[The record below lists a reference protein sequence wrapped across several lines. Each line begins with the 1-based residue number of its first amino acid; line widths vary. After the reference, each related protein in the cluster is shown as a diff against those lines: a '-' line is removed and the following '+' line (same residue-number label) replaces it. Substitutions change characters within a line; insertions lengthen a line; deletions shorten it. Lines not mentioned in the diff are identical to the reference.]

1 MISDKYSV
9 QNSGENSGMM
19 VGSNRGI
26 IYVNLQKAVK
36 IPSLISNL
44 VKLLGNACIE
54 EEYSASEAN
63 TQEFKPDDKIEYN
76 GVIVYREIIKEFSAY
91 YLTCDS
97 YLNAYDDS
105 HIRGKSKI
113 LKCVHMWYLHAKGQV
128 LSENK
133 ESGKNEMDIVRE
145 NSDRII
151 EMVKDQILRVVQ
163 ESGEMETTYQEDM
176 ELGIACFTCY
186 CFMECKILE
195 KPL

>member
-1 MISDKYSV
+1 MISDKYSI
-9 QNSGENSGMM
+9 QNSGENSGVM
-19 VGSNRGI
+19 VGSNRGN
-26 IYVNLQKAVK
+26 IYINMQKAVK

-44 VKLLGNACIE
+44 VKLLGNVCID
-54 EEYSASEAN
+54 EEYSASAVN
-63 TQEFKPDDKIEYN
+63 IQEFRPDDKIEYN

-91 YLTCDS
+91 YLTCDN

-113 LKCVHMWYLHAKGQV
+113 LKCVHMWYLRAKGQV

-133 ESGKNEMDIVRE
+133 DSGKKEMDIVRE
-145 NSDRII
+145 NSDNII
-151 EMVKDQILRVVQ
+151 DMVKDQILRVVQ
-163 ESGEMETTYQEDM
+163 ESGEMETAYQEDM

>member
-54 EEYSASEAN
+54 EEYSSSEAN

-113 LKCVHMWYLHAKGQV
+113 LKCVHMWYFRLKV
-128 LSENK
+128 ISFLTS
-133 ESGKNEMDIVRE
+133 S
-145 NSDRII
+145 
-151 EMVKDQILRVVQ
+151 
-163 ESGEMETTYQEDM
+163 
-176 ELGIACFTCY
+176 
-186 CFMECKILE
+186 LE
-195 KPL
+195 KPVSLEIAEAESWALRKDLIILIILGLDRIR

>member
-9 QNSGENSGMM
+9 ENCGENSGVM
-19 VGSNRGI
+19 VANNSGN
-26 IYVNLQKAVK
+26 IYFNMQKAIK
-36 IPSLISNL
+36 MPSLISNL

-54 EEYSASEAN
+54 EEYFVDSAN
-63 TQEFKPDDKIEYN
+63 TQEFKLDDKIEYN
-76 GVIVYREIIKEFSAY
+76 GVVVYRDIIKEFTAY
-91 YLTCDS
+91 YLTCES

-105 HIRGKSKI
+105 NILGKAKI
-113 LKCVHMWYLHAKGQV
+113 LKCVHIWYLYAKGQV
-128 LSENK
+128 LLENK
-133 ESGKNEMDIVRE
+133 ATKKSEIEIIRA

-151 EMVKDQILRVVQ
+151 DMVKDRILKIVQ
-163 ESGEMETTYQEDM
+163 ESGEMDATYQEDL

>member
-1 MISDKYSV
+1 
-9 QNSGENSGMM
+9 
-19 VGSNRGI
+19 
-26 IYVNLQKAVK
+26 
-36 IPSLISNL
+36 
-44 VKLLGNACIE
+44 
-54 EEYSASEAN
+54 
-63 TQEFKPDDKIEYN
+63 
-76 GVIVYREIIKEFSAY
+76 
-91 YLTCDS
+91 
-97 YLNAYDDS
+97 
-105 HIRGKSKI
+105 
-113 LKCVHMWYLHAKGQV
+113 MWYLHAKGQV

-151 EMVKDQILRVVQ
+151 DMVKDQILRVVQ

>member
-1 MISDKYSV
+1 MLVSKR
-9 QNSGENSGMM
+9 N
-19 VGSNRGI
+19 
-26 IYVNLQKAVK
+26 
-36 IPSLISNL
+36 IPLALPI
-44 VKLLGNACIE
+44 
-54 EEYSASEAN
+54 
-63 TQEFKPDDKIEYN
+63 QEFKPDDKIEYN

-105 HIRGKSKI
+105 HIRGKAKI
-113 LKCVHMWYLHAKGQV
+113 LKCVHMWYLRAKGQV

-151 EMVKDQILRVVQ
+151 DMVKDQILRVVQ

>member
-1 MISDKYSV
+1 MIRDKYSV
-9 QNSGENSGMM
+9 QNSGENTGVM
-19 VGSNRGI
+19 VGSNSGS
-26 IYVNLQKAVK
+26 IYVNMQKAVK

-54 EEYSASEAN
+54 EEYSASVAN
-63 TQEFKPDDKIEYN
+63 TQEFRPDDKIEYN
-76 GVIVYREIIKEFSAY
+76 SVIVYREIIKEFSAY

-105 HIRGKSKI
+105 HIRGKAKI

-128 LSENK
+128 LSDNK

-151 EMVKDQILRVVQ
+151 AMVKDRILRVVQ

-176 ELGIACFTCY
+176 ELGITCFTCY

>member
-1 MISDKYSV
+1 MMSDKYSV
-9 QNSGENSGMM
+9 QNSGENFGVM
-19 VGSNRGI
+19 VGSNNGD

-54 EEYSASEAN
+54 EEYSASVTN
-63 TQEFKPDDKIEYN
+63 THEFKPDDKIEYN
-76 GVIVYREIIKEFSAY
+76 GVIVYRDIIKEFAAY

-105 HIRGKSKI
+105 HIRGKAKI

-128 LSENK
+128 LSNNK
-133 ESGKNEMDIVRE
+133 ESGKNEMDVVRE

-151 EMVKDQILRVVQ
+151 DMVKDRILRVVQ
-163 ESGEMETTYQEDM
+163 ESGEVESTYQEDM